1 MRSAPLKVL
10 LAGALATLILA
21 ALPAAGSAASAQW
34 QTCTGALY
42 QLECAGFTM
51 PLDRTGVLTGTTTV
65 RAIRQPAAEGPRIG
79 TLFVIGGGPGQN
91 STMLI
96 GMMNDLFAGANRYD
110 IVAVDQRGAGASEP
124 LDCPRIESGAFTW
137 NGADPATDRPITDC
151 SIALGPARAAYN
163 TAEAVAD
170 LEAIRADLGVETAAF
185 LGISYGT
192 KVALAYAKAHPDH
205 TRALLLDSVLPTD
218 MPDAFDIDSVAAL
231 RGALR
236 GICGGGR
243 CRSLGG
249 DPVARTERL
258 AARLA
263 RLPLPVRLIRSD
275 ERGIE
280 STIDPVALY
289 EIIRQADINPFIYN
303 QLPAVLVSALAGD
316 DAGLIRLHAIVNGM
330 MPEQPAP
337 ATLRRSGP
345 APKLTPG
352 RRLKG
357 RDAEALAQ
365 FSTTMFFATTCADF
379 APPWPRSEDVSGR
392 QPAIDAAAAAISERA
407 FRPFARATIAADSTA
422 AYCRGWQQT
431 PALPAIDQGPLPDIP
446 TLALNGQLD
455 LRTPTAPARAAIAGS
470 PRAQLVELPNVGHS
484 TLGMDLSGCSL
495 SLARRF
501 LIFGATDGKCRNNPA
516 PLPIAPR
523 PPRSLA
529 AVRPARGT
537 CRRISRRS
545 CRRVLQILTAG
556 YLGMRDALDQV
567 LIGGVDTGPGLYSGD
582 FEVEYEIDD
591 NLLLVPTDISLAGV
605 SNVPGIDV
613 SGKLTFD
620 RLPRISGTLRAGGY
634 RIDVSGNIRYDR
646 SADRLTLLATRGRTS
661 ARIRLLPRSPRARG
675 AAPRSGQLALRRSF
689 ALAVGQPRR

>member
-1 MRSAPLKVL
+1 M
-10 LAGALATLILA
+10 LA

-51 PLDRTGVLTGTTTV
+51 PLDRTGELTGTTTV

-170 LEAIRADLGVETAAF
+170 LEAIRADLGVETATF

-192 KVALAYAKAHPDH
+192 KVALAYAKAHPSH

-218 MPDAFDIDSVAAL
+218 MPDAFDVDSVTAL

-243 CRSLGG
+243 CRAIGG

-258 AARLA
+258 ANRLE
-263 RLPLPVRLIRSD
+263 RSPLPVRLVRPD
-275 ERGIE
+275 ERRIE
-280 STIDPVALY
+280 SAIDPIALS

-303 QLPAVLVSALAGD
+303 QLPSVLASALAGD
-316 DAGLIRLHAIVNGM
+316 DAGLIRLYAIVNGM

-337 ATLRRSGP
+337 PTQRRS
-345 APKLTPG
+345 ASARTLTPG
-352 RRLKG
+352 GRLKG

-392 QPAIDAAAAAISERA
+392 QSAIDAAAATIDERA
-407 FRPFARATIAADSTA
+407 FRPFTRATIAADSTA
-422 AYCRGWQQT
+422 AYCRGWQQA
-431 PALPAIDQGPLPDIP
+431 PALPAIAQGPLPDIP

-537 CRRISRRS
+537 CRRISRRN

-620 RLPRISGTLRAGGY
+620 RLPRLSGTLRAGGY

-661 ARIRLLPRSPRARG
+661 ARIRLLPRSSRARG
-675 AAPRSGQLALRRSF
+675 AAPRSRQLALRRSF